1 MNYIIYAPFSET
13 PTWWICRSLEAP
25 VTRGQRRQISR
36 CPPKGEPVTAK
47 IYKNMPE
54 KPRKIT
60 LLIQKMNENDDWMVM
75 NQWIWG
81 CPISRQTH
89 LKLSPPCN
97 VIFSSSAMKRIMLPG
112 WSPGILQIWSI
123 LFRFLQEAP
132 PTPPFFGRLLAVEIS
147 ILRQTSR
154 QTFTLPGAFDP
165 WHVVGGDRKAR
176 SLRGQSWIPC
186 KKERGCYRWYV
197 IWCYMMLYNV
207 IWCYMML

>member
-1 MNYIIYAPFSET
+1 
-13 PTWWICRSLEAP
+13 
-25 VTRGQRRQISR
+25 
-36 CPPKGEPVTAK
+36 
-47 IYKNMPE
+47 MPE

-81 CPISRQTH
+81 CPISRHTH

-186 KKERGCYRWYV
+186 KKERSCYRWYMWYDMMLYDV
-197 IWCYMMLYNV
+197 IQCYMML
-207 IWCYMML
+207 